1 MQKFI
6 NIFNEESFL
15 QQYPKSFKY
24 TFHVFTGITM
34 LGALLWMTLSIVYGL
49 HMVAIIPA
57 CFVAFS
63 LLNLLYLYTSR
74 NFQVVRFVQILTSM
88 TLPFVYQWTLGGY
101 MSTGAVMLWSFIAL
115 FGLLSFTHIDRAP
128 YWIAWFVLLL
138 LTSAFIDHYV
148 QARAPK
154 VLQDNVHQ
162 KLFFTINAG
171 VVGVISFFMIRAYI
185 VVNIKRR
192 KVNLLLKNQK
202 SELIAKNQEIKQ
214 KNEEIMTINEQIRSQ
229 QEELSDLNHF
239 KDKLLSI
246 ISHDLKSPLNTLQGT
261 LTLLGAGA
269 ITPEEL
275 QTLTL
280 ELRNKMQAT
289 RYLMENILQWAMM
302 QMEKV
307 KFEPKPTNLHDI
319 TSDTL
324 QILTATQNKNI
335 RLHNDIVPTTE
346 VFVDAQMIALVIRN
360 LCANAI
366 KFTQKNGEV
375 RVSTQA
381 VNQAFLEVSIAD
393 NGMGISPD
401 ILPYLFDSNH
411 TYTTE
416 GTDDEKGTG
425 LGLLLCK
432 EFVEKNKGKIWAE
445 STEGEGTTF
454 KFTLP
459 TQA

>member
-1 MQKFI
+1 MI
-6 NIFNEESFL
+6 
-15 QQYPKSFKY
+15 
-24 TFHVFTGITM
+24 
-34 LGALLWMTLSIVYGL
+34 LGALLWMTLSVIYGL
-49 HMVAIIPA
+49 YVVAIIPT
-57 CFVAFS
+57 CFVIFS

-74 NFQVVRFVQILTSM
+74 NFQIVRFVQILTSM
-88 TLPFVYQWTLGGY
+88 TLPFVYQWILGGY

-128 YWIAWFVLLL
+128 YWITWFVILL
-138 LTSAFIDHYV
+138 LTTAFIDHYV
-148 QARAPK
+148 QAHAPK
-154 VLQDNVHQ
+154 ILQNNVHQ

-192 KVNLLLKNQK
+192 KVNLLLKSQK
-202 SELIAKNQEIKQ
+202 SELITKNQEIKQ

-275 QTLTL
+275 QALTL

-307 KFEPKPTNLHDI
+307 KFEPKQINLHDI
-319 TSDTL
+319 TTDTL

-335 RLHNDIVPTTE
+335 QLHNNIAPTTE
-346 VFVDAQMIALVIRN
+346 VFADTQMVALVIRN

-366 KFTQKNGEV
+366 KFTPKNGAV
-375 RVSTQA
+375 KVSAQTI
-381 VNQAFLEVSIAD
+381 NQEFLEISIAD

-401 ILPYLFDSNH
+401 TLPHLFDSNH

-432 EFVEKNKGKIWAE
+432 EFVEKNKGKIWVE